1 MRPHRNEVLSETTI
15 TWFFWS
21 FRGSLRLLS
30 LRDIWFF
37 KSGGGGSAALGLLNL
52 RGAGSSSDDAD
63 SPMLRFTVL
72 PVVVVAAAATI
83 VGN

>member
-1 MRPHRNEVLSETTI
+1 MRPHTNEVLSETTI
-15 TWFFWS
+15 IWFFWF

-37 KSGGGGSAALGLLNL
+37 KGAALGLLSL
-52 RGAGSSSDDAD
+52 RGAVSSSDDAD
-63 SPMLRFTVL
+63 SPMLRFTVVRV
-72 PVVVVAAAATI
+72 PVVAVAATI